1 MTVRPPDVA
10 LAPPVGR
17 FSLRRFVGSVRVRL
31 TFAVSATFAIALTLV
46 AFGLVRQVER
56 ALVNDM
62 QVRNDTLARALAKV
76 VAADPAS
83 AWSTSDPSQLPFG
96 GSGYDRDLLNAGLN
110 ESIVYVHGP
119 GSAQVAPS
127 SNFFERIRHVV
138 TGEAVPLFRKVLPAR
153 IDANQYVVSEAPVHT
168 SLGTM
173 TLSVASSLD
182 PVSRTVDRVE
192 GALFFAVPTLVA
204 AVAILSWLMT
214 GQALRPVS
222 AISSRAREITAST
235 LDQRV
240 PEPDTDD
247 EIGQLARTMNA
258 MLDRLESASERQRR
272 FISDA
277 SHELRSPVAAIR
289 LQVETALMHPDQA
302 DWEAVGRTVIAED
315 QRLSSLV
322 DNLLALARIEED
334 MPRPRSEVD
343 LDEICHDQLARPRSV
358 PVDRSEVLA
367 GRVFGVRDELTSV
380 VRNLVDN
387 AERHATSQVK
397 VSLATRGPWVRLEVH
412 DDGPGIDPN
421 LRDKVFERFTRLQE
435 ARSRDVG
442 GAGLGLALTKRVVET
457 HGGRVFVE
465 ESPLGGAAF
474 VVELPSADVPS
485 ADDAAPDDVDA
496 AVV

>member
-1 MTVRPPDVA
+1 MTVRPPEVA
-10 LAPPVGR
+10 LAPTVGR
-17 FSLRRFVGSVRVRL
+17 FSLRRFVRSVRVRL
-31 TFAVSATFAIALTLV
+31 TFAVSAIFAIALTLA

-62 QVRNDTLARALAKV
+62 QVRNDTLAQALAKV
-76 VAADPAS
+76 VSADPRS
-83 AWSTSDPSQLPFG
+83 AWSASDPSQLSLG
-96 GSGYDRDLLNAGLN
+96 ATGYDRDVLNEGLN
-110 ESIVYVHGP
+110 ESFVYVQGP
-119 GSAQVAPS
+119 GSAQVASS
-127 SNFFERIRHVV
+127 SNFFDRIRHVI

-153 IDANQYVVSEAPVHT
+153 IDANQYVVSEVAVNTAQGP
-168 SLGTM
+168 M

-182 PVSRTVDRVE
+182 PVRRTVDRVE

-240 PEPDTDD
+240 PEPGTDD

-272 FISDA
+272 FVSDA

-289 LQVETALMHPDQA
+289 LQVETALMRPEQA
-302 DWEAVGRTVIAED
+302 DWEAVGRTVLAED
-315 QRLSSLV
+315 QRLAGLV
-322 DNLLALARIEED
+322 DNLLALARIEEG
-334 MPRPRSEVD
+334 MPRPRAEVD
-343 LDEICHDQLARPRSV
+343 LDEICHDQLARPRQV
-358 PVDRSEVLA
+358 AVDRSGVLA

-387 AERHATSQVK
+387 AERHAASQIK
-397 VSLATRGPWVRLEVH
+397 VSLVTRGPWVRLSVE

-421 LRDKVFERFTRLQE
+421 LRDKVFERFARLQE
-435 ARSRDVG
+435 ARSRDAG

-474 VVELPSADVPS
+474 VVELPSADVPGF
-485 ADDAAPDDVDA
+485 DDSDGPAPDEPV
-496 AVV
+496 